1 MALSM
6 KKEKH
11 SLRNKITEWSE
22 VPKDVAMGMP
32 VLTVT
37 GQTELYLENYRG
49 IAEYTDT
56 FVHVRTKTGQIQ
68 VNGRGLKIEYYTGD
82 EMKVS
87 GEICTIEYQKK

>member
-37 GQTELYLENYRG
+37 HFAQCRYSFSLG
-49 IAEYTDT
+49 
-56 FVHVRTKTGQIQ
+56 
-68 VNGRGLKIEYYTGD
+68 
-82 EMKVS
+82 S
-87 GEICTIEYQKK
+87 